1 MLKTAFVL
9 GAGLGTRLRPI
20 TNTVP
25 KPMVPVWG
33 KPLITFAFD
42 HLIAEL
48 DIERFIV
55 NTHHC
60 PDAYAEAF
68 PEQLYRNRELVFRHE
83 PTLLDTGGGIANI
96 RDLVPDDQ
104 SLIIYNGDILA
115 DFSLTQ
121 LRAAHHANG
130 EEWTTLAVR
139 TSGPALQV
147 GIDIS
152 DGKIHDIRG
161 ILSKEKQ
168 ISTDRL
174 TNTQF
179 TGVYIMGPAALS
191 VLPPVDEPFSI
202 VGEWM
207 AGIRSGQNPHACIID
222 DGQWHDLGTIDA
234 LKEAHELLRHS
245 EFPKYGESF
254 AASRP
259 EIRESELPAMLA
271 EVQGFS

>member
-20 TNTVP
+20 TDTVP

-48 DIERFIV
+48 NIERFIV

-60 PDAYAEAF
+60 PEAYAKAF
-68 PEQLYRNRELVFRHE
+68 PEQHYRDRELVFRHE
-83 PTLLDTGGGIANI
+83 PILLDTGGGIANI
-96 RDLVPDDQ
+96 RDLVPDDE

-115 DFSLTQ
+115 DFSLTH
-121 LRAAHHANG
+121 LRAAHHAGG

-147 GIDIS
+147 GMDIS

-161 ILSKEKQ
+161 ILSKENQ

-191 VLPPVDEPFSI
+191 SLPPAEEPYSI
-202 VGEWM
+202 VREWM
-207 AGIRSGQNPHACIID
+207 AGIRSGQNPCACIVD
-222 DGQWHDLGTIDA
+222 DGQWYDLGTIAA
-234 LKEAHELLRHS
+234 LKDAHELLRHS
-245 EFPKYGESF
+245 EFPKYDKPF
-254 AASRP
+254 VASHP
-259 EIRESELPAMLA
+259 EIRELALPSLLA
-271 EVQGFS
+271 GV

>member
-1 MLKTAFVL
+1 MMKTAFVL

-20 TNTVP
+20 TDTLP

-48 DIERFIV
+48 NIERFIV

-60 PDAYAEAF
+60 PEAYHEAF
-68 PEQLYRNRELVFRHE
+68 PDQRYRGRELIFRNE
-83 PTLLDTGGGIANI
+83 PVLLDTGGGIANI
-96 RDLVPDDQ
+96 RDLVPKDE

-115 DFSLTQ
+115 DFPLAP
-121 LRAAHHANG
+121 LRTAHHVG
-130 EEWTTLAVR
+130 GDEGTTLAVR
-139 TSGPALQV
+139 TSGPSLQV

-161 ILSKEKQ
+161 ILSKENHV
-168 ISTDRL
+168 STDRL

-179 TGVYIMGPAALS
+179 TGVYIMGPAALAA
-191 VLPPVDEPFSI
+191 LPPADEPYSI
-202 VGEWM
+202 VREWM
-207 AGIRSGQNPHACIID
+207 TGIRNGKNPCACVID

-234 LKEAHELLRHS
+234 LKEAHEFLRHS
-245 EFPKYGESF
+245 GFPQYGGPF
-254 AASRP
+254 VADQP
-259 EIRESELPAMLA
+259 EIRDAELPEML
-271 EVQGFS
+271 GNG

>member
-48 DIERFIV
+48 GIERFIV

-60 PDAYAEAF
+60 PEAYFEAF

-83 PTLLDTGGGIANI
+83 PILLDTGGGIANI
-96 RDLVPDDQ
+96 RDLVPDDE
-104 SLIIYNGDILA
+104 SLIVYNGDILA
-115 DFSLTQ
+115 DFSLTN
-121 LRAAHHANG
+121 LRAAHHAYG
-130 EEWTTLAVR
+130 EEGTTLAVR

-147 GIDIS
+147 GIEIS

-161 ILSKEKQ
+161 ILSKENQ
-168 ISTDRL
+168 LSTDHL
-174 TNTQF
+174 INTQF
-179 TGVYIMGPAALS
+179 TGVYIMGPAALAA
-191 VLPPVDEPFSI
+191 LPPVDEPYSI
-202 VGEWM
+202 VREWM
-207 AGIRSGQNPHACIID
+207 TGIRSGQNPHACIID
-222 DGQWHDLGTIDA
+222 DGQWYDLGTIDA
-234 LKEAHELLRHS
+234 LKEAYELLRHS
-245 EFPKYGESF
+245 EFPRYGEPF
-254 AASRP
+254 VRNHP
-259 EIRESELPAMLA
+259 EICASELPGLLTRL
-271 EVQGFS
+271 

>member
-9 GAGLGTRLRPI
+9 GAGLGTRLRPL

-48 DIERFIV
+48 NIERFIV

-60 PDAYAEAF
+60 PKAYAEAF
-68 PEQLYRNRELVFRHE
+68 PEQHYRDRELVFRHE

-96 RDLVPDDQ
+96 RDLVAEDE

-115 DFSLTQ
+115 DFSLTH
-121 LRAAHHANG
+121 LCAAHHAGG
-130 EEWTTLAVR
+130 EEETTLAVR
-139 TSGPALQV
+139 TSGPSLQV
-147 GIDIS
+147 GMDIS
-152 DGKIHDIRG
+152 DGKVHDIRG
-161 ILSKEKQ
+161 IISKEKQ
-168 ISTDRL
+168 SSTDCL

-191 VLPPVDEPFSI
+191 TLPPADEPYSI
-202 VGEWM
+202 VREWL
-207 AGIRSGQNPHACIID
+207 AGIRAGQNPCACIID
-222 DGQWHDLGTIDA
+222 DGEWRDLGTLAA
-234 LKEAHELLRHS
+234 LKDAHELLRQS
-245 EFPKYGESF
+245 EFPKYG
-254 AASRP
+254 AAFVAEHP
-259 EIRESELPAMLA
+259 QIRESELPTLLD
-271 EVQGFS
+271 GCGR